1 LYPPLAKQKPQN
13 LQTIEVE
20 YTDKD
25 GKFHRDVFKETLGLI
40 DSKMSFIVECHLF
53 ENNADFTKSITIKYI
68 PEKTHS

>member
-1 LYPPLAKQKPQN
+1 MIQKPQKLN

-25 GKFHRDVFKETLGLI
+25 GKFHRDIFKETLLLV

-53 ENNADFTKSITIKYI
+53 DNNADFMKPITIKYI
-68 PEKTHS
+68 PAKTHS